1 MLEFKLDELKDE
13 FTNDF
18 SPLSERRQGVIALS
32 LIQAS
37 GSLRAVTAR
46 ISQTLSRIWSL
57 AVPLGWQNM
66 IIPPLYE
73 SGLVQ
78 CIN

>member
-1 MLEFKLDELKDE
+1 MILLNWTNQKER

-18 SPLSERRQGVIALS
+18 SPLSERRQGVIALL

-46 ISQTLSRIWSL
+46 ILQTLSHIWQL

-66 IIPPLYE
+66 IIPPLCN
-73 SGLVQ
+73 SG
-78 CIN
+78 